1 MKAITLRNFPPDL
14 GRRLERKAKEQGSSM
29 NKTVIRILEA
39 ALGTSRKGNAKLHH
53 DLDHLAGSWSEDEA
67 REFDEDLAAQRK
79 IDPEL
84 WR

>member
-1 MKAITLRNFPPDL
+1 MKAITLRNLPPDL
-14 GRRLERKAKEQGSSM
+14 SRRIERKAKEQGSSM

-39 ALGTSRKGNAKLHH
+39 ALGTSKNRNATLSH
-53 DLDHLAGSWSEDEA
+53 DLDHLAGSWSEAEA
-67 REFDEDLAAQRK
+67 AEFDEDLAAQRK